1 MAANEE
7 AETREAVDPQ
17 AWVERY
23 GDTLLRFV
31 RARGCNLQIAEDIVQ
46 ETFLAAWMA
55 RREFAGRASEQTWLI
70 GILRRKIAD
79 HYRSAI
85 RREAAEVRESESTS
99 AFDRTGH
106 WIVGPASWDL
116 DPSAAVERQ
125 EFWDVFEQ
133 CVSKLPAA
141 LSDAYRLRDILELST
156 EEICQLLDIS
166 ATNLW
171 TKMYRARAS
180 LRKCIE
186 RNWFE
191 SNE

>member
-1 MAANEE
+1 MAANKE

-79 HYRSAI
+79 HFRGSI
-85 RREAAEVRESESTS
+85 RREAVEVREPKSTS
-99 AFDRTGH
+99 SFDRTGH
-106 WIVGPASWDL
+106 WIVGPASWHL

-125 EFWDVFEQ
+125 EFWDVFDQ
-133 CVSKLPAA
+133 CVSKLPPA
-141 LSDAYRLRDILELST
+141 LSDAYRFRDLLELST

-171 TKMYRARAS
+171 TKLYRARAS

-186 RNWFE
+186 RNWFQ